1 MIFRA
6 LFFIFVL
13 APYIVL
19 AILLQSIWL
28 VLRLPGWNTLPRWFH
43 KLSTIFLGMRVT
55 LIGRPVEGRPTL
67 ILSNHISWTDII
79 AIGSVADVTFVAK
92 SEVAKWFFV
101 GFVSSM
107 QRTLFV
113 DRTKKADARRG
124 AREIGRRIAERG
136 AVLLFAEG
144 KSDIGT
150 HVLPFRSALV
160 GAAQHAMEE
169 AGAKDVVI
177 QPLTVA
183 YTRLQGLPVGRTDRS
198 LIAWI
203 KGKSVLQNIKE
214 ILGGGVK
221 EVTIAFGEPRLVP
234 QGADR
239 KVVTKQVEDD
249 VRRMLVALNRGDQL
263 PLTGHGELAADAVQ

>member
-6 LFFIFVL
+6 LFFILVL

-19 AILLQSIWL
+19 ATIIQSVWLL
-28 VLRLPGWNTLPRWFH
+28 LRLPGWNTLPRWFH
-43 KLSTIFLGMRVT
+43 KLSTIFLGMKVT
-55 LIGRPVEGRPTL
+55 LVGRPVRDRPTL

-92 SEVAKWFFV
+92 QEVSRWFFV
-101 GFVSSM
+101 GFISSM

-113 DRTKKADARRG
+113 DRTRKRDAKRTT
-124 AREIGRRIAERG
+124 REIGQRIAERG

-144 KSDIGT
+144 QSDIGT
-150 HVLPFRSALV
+150 HVLPFRTALV

-169 AGAKDVVI
+169 AGAKDVMI

-183 YTRLQGLPVGRTDRS
+183 YTKLQGLAVGRTDRA

-203 KGKSVLQNIKE
+203 KGKSVLENIKE
-214 ILGGGVK
+214 ILAGGVK
-221 EVTIAFGEPRLVP
+221 EVTVAFGEPRLMA

-263 PLTGHGELAADAVQ
+263 PVVTRGEELPAAAE

>member
-43 KLSTIFLGMRVT
+43 RLSTIFLGMRVT

-124 AREIGRRIAERG
+124 AREIGKRIAERG

-144 KSDIGT
+144 QSDIGT

-160 GAAQHAMEE
+160 GSAQHAMEE

-203 KGKSVLQNIKE
+203 KGKSVMQNIKE

-221 EVTIAFGEPRLVP
+221 EVTIAFGEPRLVA

-239 KVVTKQVEDD
+239 KVVTKEVEDD
-249 VRRMLVALNRGDQL
+249 VRRMLVALNRNEPL
-263 PLTGHGELAADAVQ
+263 PVAGSAEQVREAAE